1 MAELPKGWAT
11 AAIDHVATIVRGIT
25 FAASDK
31 STPDTPGTI
40 PCLRTTNVQETLETH
55 DLIWVDRSF
64 VRREEQWLQ
73 RGDTMISL
81 ANSYALVGKVALNQ
95 GQDQPMSFGGFIA
108 AIRSAGMDA
117 KYLFYALKSPRV
129 RSAITK
135 TASHTVNISNIS
147 SRGLRSIEVCIAP
160 LPEQRRIV
168 AAIEQH
174 FSRLDAAVATLE
186 RVKAKLGQTRASVL
200 KAAVEG
206 RLVPTEAALARE
218 EGRDYEHASVLLE
231 RILAERRKKHDEA
244 QVGAGRKKKYTEPV
258 EPDVEG
264 LPALPEGWV
273 WATMMQVVQGG
284 RPICYGVLKAGPHHP
299 GGVPL
304 VRVTDVVRGDLS
316 VKLLKH
322 CNPEREAVFARA
334 RLATGDLVV
343 SKDGTIGRVAV
354 VPPALDG
361 ANVTQ
366 HVLRVAVQQVA
377 DAYYVMTALRSPR
390 AQAWMKGET
399 KGVALQGVNVGD
411 FRRLPIPI
419 PPLAEQRRI
428 VAEVDRQLSVL
439 DEVGRVVD
447 TNLAR
452 CARLRQSILKR
463 AFEGRLVPQDPDDE
477 PASALLDRIK
487 AQVAATPKQ
496 TTRRRK
502 SRKGTA

>member
-1 MAELPKGWAT
+1 MTTELPKGW
-11 AAIDHVATIVRGIT
+11 VRTTLRALGT
-25 FAASDK
+25 WTSGG
-31 STPDTPGTI
+31 TPRRSQPAYFGGTI
-40 PCLRTTNVQETLETH
+40 PWVKTGDLQDSPVSTIPESLTEAGVENSSAKVFPPGTLLVAMYGATIGKLGVLIRPAATNQACAALLPSDANQELLPFTFYYLLSQRRALR
-55 DLIWVDRSF
+55 RS
-64 VRREEQWLQ
+64 
-73 RGDTMISL
+73 G
-81 ANSYALVGKVALNQ
+81 Q
-95 GQDQPMSFGGFIA
+95 GGAQP
-108 AIRSAGMDA
+108 
-117 KYLFYALKSPRV
+117 
-129 RSAITK
+129 
-135 TASHTVNISNIS
+135 NISQTVIK
-147 SRGLRSIEVCIAP
+147 GWEIPLAP

-174 FSRLDAAVATLE
+174 FSRLDAAVVTLE

-419 PPLAEQRRI
+419 PPLAEQHRI